1 MFCVG
6 DIIRGVKGSNY
17 GITNEYAEMR
27 VLGAHTGSLHVLVL
41 KIDSGHPQNC
51 VGRTFSGLS
60 PSLFEHSLRHGELY
74 LGTTYD
80 LEEGLD
86 EEDKEIIKKELNL
99 ITT

>member
-1 MFCVG
+1 M
-6 DIIRGVKGSNY
+6 Y

-27 VLGAHTGSLHVLVL
+27 VVGVHRDALHVLVL

-51 VGRTFSGLS
+51 AGRTFSGLK
-60 PSLFEHSLRHGELY
+60 PSLFEHSLRHGALY
-74 LGTTYD
+74 LSTTYD

-99 ITT
+99 IATLDSNKE